1 MKVLAG
7 PKSIDFGT
15 IYVKSRVS
23 KTFTVKNDLRTTIKV
38 QLIVTSQELKETYQR
53 PQLIPTSETA
63 KFEIVL
69 CSLGLDDEFKQFIKY
84 VVNDR
89 HSFEL
94 EVKAKIQQVKL
105 ELSKP

>member
-38 QLIVTSQELKETYQR
+38 QLIVTSQELKETY
-53 PQLIPTSETA
+53 
-63 KFEIVL
+63 
-69 CSLGLDDEFKQFIKY
+69 
-84 VVNDR
+84 
-89 HSFEL
+89 
-94 EVKAKIQQVKL
+94 
-105 ELSKP
+105 